1 MRVRLT
7 TKLAEVV
14 EGVDLSAHA
23 EGDVIELT
31 DGDAALLIRGG
42 WAERVAA
49 EERITYVPW
58 RQAVAADRRPR
69 SRRRTRPVLRR

>member
-23 EGDVIELT
+23 EGDVIDLK
-31 DGDAALLIRGG
+31 DGDATLLIRGG
-42 WAERVAA
+42 WAERVFN
-49 EERITYVPW
+49 EERVTHLPAW
-58 RQAVAADRRPR
+58 RPAIAADRR
-69 SRRRTRPVLRR
+69 RRIRR